1 MVLTANGRV
10 RARAKV
16 RASAHGSGDA
26 QPAHEEPAHLGRYG
40 GDIGQIYGRY
50 RGDIGEI

>member
-1 MVLTANGRV
+1 MVLTANVRV

-26 QPAHEEPAHLGRYG
+26 QAAHEEPAHLGRY
-40 GDIGQIYGRY
+40 
-50 RGDIGEI
+50 RGDTGEIKGRSREI